1 MSERRL
7 HIPEA
12 TIRIDT
18 MPAEGRKLDLTIN
31 AEDRA
36 RIAELIDVTSVD
48 SLAVHLEATKFR
60 GGLRVTG
67 TLEAEIVQPSI
78 VSLEPVLQTL
88 SEPVDRIYLPASG
101 RDAPQPE
108 TAGAEVYV
116 DLEGD
121 IPDYFEG
128 KDADLS
134 ELILESLSLAIDP
147 YPKLEGESLGDY
159 LPKDDTGDDLPFAGL
174 KVLKDPDSKA

>member
-1 MSERRL
+1 MSEPRL

-12 TIRIDT
+12 MIRIDT
-18 MPAEGRKLDLTIN
+18 MPAEGRELDLSIN

-36 RIAELIDVTSVD
+36 KIAELIDVTSVD
-48 SLAVHLEATKFR
+48 SLSVHLQATKFR

-67 TLEAEIVQPSI
+67 KLEADIVQPSI
-78 VSLEPVLQTL
+78 VSLEPVAQTL
-88 SEPVDRIYLPASG
+88 SEPVDRIYLPATG
-101 RDAPQPE
+101 REMPQPE
-108 TAGAEVYV
+108 AAGAEVYV

-128 KDADLS
+128 KEADLS
-134 ELILESLSLAIDP
+134 ELILESLSLGIDP

-159 LPKDDTGDDLPFAGL
+159 VAEDDTGDDLPFAGL
-174 KVLKDPDSKA
+174 KVLKDPDGGA